1 VRARERVGALAG
13 VEALASSRLYATA
26 PVGPPQP
33 DYLNAAILVECTQEP
48 AALLQALLSIEAELG
63 RVRAERWGPR
73 VIDLDVLWG
82 PGLVVDEPA
91 LVVPHPRLT
100 ERDFAL
106 LPLLDVAPDARD
118 PRTGAR
124 YAARGDAGISVVAP
138 AW

>member
-1 VRARERVGALAG
+1 MGELPG
-13 VEALASSRLYATA
+13 VTALASSRLYATA

-33 DYLNAAILVECTQEP
+33 DFLNAAILVECMQSAP
-48 AALLQALLSIEAELG
+48 ALLDSLLGIEAALG
-63 RVRAERWGPR
+63 RVRAARWGPR

-91 LVVPHPRLT
+91 LVVPHPRLA

-124 YAARGDAGISVVAP
+124 YSARGEPGISVVA
-138 AW
+138 ASW